1 MTNFLM
7 STTKESKPLK
17 SIPNSE
23 LETEVSANLDNKEP
37 SLTEEDIQHSEE
49 NEHFFQ
55 AIGTLYG
62 KVLQDKEL
70 GYVLK
75 IAGVPYRL
83 FIFPAKYRGWLK
95 QIENHPDQPLYLR
108 VYPKYQIIPRK
119 DPEIYFQVVAW
130 AEENQWSEPGVY
142 IFRGIWQF
150 VPQVRTPVIS
160 IYRNRG
166 SKDYTEKFKAS
177 HLPILMRREDE
188 AIPFRFNPKIK
199 KEDLPLRW
207 FIQAKFKF
215 IPSKNCWG
223 WLEDVEPPTQEIP
236 RYKKPI
242 KAEAKT
248 ENIKPIPDSPVNQA
262 TKPKP
267 KSKPKVSNSGSED
280 LENNSST

>member
-1 MTNFLM
+1 MTTFLM
-7 STTKESKPLK
+7 STTPKSRPIESIIDSDLESPQ
-17 SIPNSE
+17 IIENSGKTE
-23 LETEVSANLDNKEP
+23 LDQQTASVQE
-37 SLTEEDIQHSEE
+37 HEE

-55 AIGTLYG
+55 AIATLYG
-62 KVLQDKEL
+62 NIEQDKEL
-70 GYVLK
+70 GYIIK
-75 IAGVPYRL
+75 IAGVSYRL

-142 IFRGIWQF
+142 LFRGIWQF

-166 SKDYTEKFKAS
+166 SKDYTEKFKAT
-177 HLPILMRREDE
+177 HLPILMRREDQ
-188 AIPFRFNPKIK
+188 AAPFRFNPKIK
-199 KEDLPLRW
+199 KEDLPVRW

-223 WLEDVEPPTQEIP
+223 WLEDLEPPTQEIP

-242 KAEAKT
+242 KADAKPQEYT
-248 ENIKPIPDSPVNQA
+248 KVEHTKSVAQQPLTQV

-267 KSKPKVSNSGSED
+267 KTKPQ
-280 LENNSST
+280 LETD